1 MLFFQSNKM
10 DVWMRI
16 AARAQNMEI
25 QAAHA
30 ARRRK
35 EAEKRKKQ
43 EMDELFIIIMGLIVA
58 LVSVSVVVWAVL
70 EGMNQ

>member
-1 MLFFQSNKM
+1 M

-16 AARAQNMEI
+16 TARAQQIEV

-35 EAEKRKKQ
+35 EAEKRRKK
-43 EMDELFIIIMGLIVA
+43 ELDELFIIIIGLLIA
-58 LVSVSVVVWAVL
+58 IGSISVVVWAVM
-70 EGMNQ
+70 EGMSQK

>member
-1 MLFFQSNKM
+1 
-10 DVWMRI
+10 MRI
-16 AARAQNMEI
+16 AARAQNMEV

-43 EMDELFIIIMGLIVA
+43 EMDELLIIIVGLIIG
-58 LVSVSVVVWAVL
+58 LGSISVVVWAVL
-70 EGMNQ
+70 EGMKQ